1 MTYKVVFKKVNIIKN
16 SWNIGLCLLFI
27 WSLIVGVINSSPKS
41 IVASFGIFI
50 YFCFSLFLQNYCE
63 NENKVDNICKHLLWF
78 SLFAAIFGIIEK
90 IINVYFHF
98 NIWAKF
104 LQLTS
109 QPIVNNRIY
118 STFGNP
124 NVAGNWFAIMIV
136 LGIYFCINSS
146 KTITKLFYEMST
158 FLFVIALW
166 LTGSRGAFIGLLF
179 GLFIFYLLNCDKK
192 DMWMVLIIF
201 TFTVLVTFLPAHIL
215 KVGHNFESS
224 FNSRFQIWNGC
235 IEMIKIKPFT
245 GWGLMGIK
253 EHGGDFMKSYYYATL
268 FHGHNIW
275 ITFMT
280 TLGIVGLVIYTFMKI
295 SIFKNLKDLYAQ
307 NCRLVPMLAGIQA
320 IIIGHGL
327 VDFTMIAP
335 QTGLLFIG
343 CCAIIRALANK

>member
-1 MTYKVVFKKVNIIKN
+1 MVVLKKVSIVKN
-16 SWNIGLCLLFI
+16 PWNIGLCLLFI
-27 WSLIVGVINSSPKS
+27 WSLIVGVINYSPKS
-41 IVASFGIFI
+41 IKASFAVFV
-50 YFCFSLFLQNYCE
+50 YLCFSLFLQNYFK
-63 NENKVDNICKHLLWF
+63 NQYNIDNICKHLVWF
-78 SLFAAIFGIIEK
+78 SLFSAIFGIIEK
-90 IINVYFHF
+90 TIYVYFHF

-104 LQLTS
+104 LLFTS

-136 LGIYFCINSS
+136 LGVYFCNNSS

-158 FLFVIALW
+158 LLFVIALW

-215 KVGHNFESS
+215 KVGHNFEGS

-253 EHGGDFMKSYYYATL
+253 EHGEDFMKSYYYATL

-280 TLGIVGLVIYTFMKI
+280 TLGIIGLGIYTFMKI
-295 SIFKNLKDLYAQ
+295 SLFKNLKDLYAQ

-343 CCAIIRALANK
+343 CCAIISALSNK